1 MNRKL
6 QMNTENQVNIAFE
19 SIVDDVIIKD
29 DKTSQL
35 YRNH

>member
-6 QMNTENQVNIAFE
+6 QMNTENLVNNAFE

>member
-6 QMNTENQVNIAFE
+6 QMNTENQVNIAFKH
-19 SIVDDVIIKD
+19 IADDVIIKD

>member
-6 QMNTENQVNIAFE
+6 QMNTENRVNIAFKP
-19 SIVDDVIIKD
+19 IADDVIITD